1 MSWQQTIIVG
11 NVGRDPELRYLQSGT
26 AVCDFSVAVS
36 ESWTDQQSGQKKEKT
51 TWFKVSAWGKLAEV
65 CNQYVQKGRQVMVV
79 GTVEA
84 RAYLDKNNQPA
95 SSLDL
100 RARDVR
106 FLGGRQDG
114 GQGGMGGGNQ
124 QYDFAPPPDN
134 MNEIPF

>member
-1 MSWQQTIIVG
+1 MSWMQTIIVG
-11 NVGRDPELRYLQSGT
+11 NVGRSPELRYLQSGT

-36 ESWTDQQSGQKKEKT
+36 ESWNDQQSGEKKQRT

-65 CNQYVQKGRQVMVV
+65 CNQYVVKGKMVMVV

-106 FLGGRQDG
+106 FLGGRGDG
-114 GQGGMGGGNQ
+114 EAGSGGDDESGGG
-124 QYDFAPPPDN
+124 
-134 MNEIPF
+134 IPF

>member
-1 MSWQQTIIVG
+1 MSWQQTSIVG
-11 NVGRDPELRYLQSGT
+11 NCGRSPELRYLQSGT

-36 ESWTDQQSGQKKEKT
+36 ESWNDQSGEKKEKT

-65 CNQYVQKGRQVMVV
+65 CNQYVQKGKMVMVV

-106 FLGGRQDG
+106 FLGGRGDVEVGSGGDDG
-114 GQGGMGGGNQ
+114 S
-124 QYDFAPPPDN
+124 
-134 MNEIPF
+134 EVPF

>member
-11 NVGRDPELRYLQSGT
+11 NVGNSPTLRYLQSGT

-36 ESWTDQQSGQKKEKT
+36 ESWNDQQSGEKKQKT

-65 CNQYVQKGRQVMVV
+65 CNQYIQKGKMVMVV

-106 FLGGRQDG
+106 FLGGRGDG
-114 GQGGMGGGNQ
+114 EAVGGDDGNRN
-124 QYDFAPPPDN
+124 DDN
-134 MNEIPF
+134 VEIPF

>member
-11 NVGRDPELRYLQSGT
+11 NCGRSPELRYLQSGT

-36 ESWTDQQSGQKKEKT
+36 ESWTDQQSGEKKEKV

-65 CNQYVQKGRQVMVV
+65 CNQYVVKGKQVMVV

-84 RAYLDKNNQPA
+84 RAYLDKQNQPA

-106 FLGGRQDG
+106 FLGGRDSAG
-114 GQGGMGGGNQ
+114 
-124 QYDFAPPPDN
+124 APEPD
-134 MNEIPF
+134 EGSEVIPF

>member
-11 NVGRDPELRYLQSGT
+11 NCGRSPELRYLQSGT

-36 ESWTDQQSGQKKEKT
+36 ESWNDQSGEKKQRT
-51 TWFKVSAWGKLAEV
+51 VWFKVSAWGKLAEV
-65 CNQYVQKGRQVMVV
+65 CNQYIQKGKMVMVV

-106 FLGGRQDG
+106 FLGGRGDVEAVGGDDG
-114 GQGGMGGGNQ
+114 S
-124 QYDFAPPPDN
+124 
-134 MNEIPF
+134 EVPF

>member
-11 NVGRDPELRYLQSGT
+11 NCGRSPELKYLQSGT
-26 AVCDFSVAVS
+26 AVCEFSVAVS
-36 ESWTDQQSGQKKEKT
+36 ESWNDQASGEKKEKT

-65 CNQYVQKGRQVMVV
+65 CNQYIQRGKMVMVV

-84 RAYLDKNNQPA
+84 RAYMGKDGQPA

-106 FLGGRQDG
+106 FLGSREHAEA
-114 GQGGMGGGNQ
+114 GGGDEVNV
-124 QYDFAPPPDN
+124 
-134 MNEIPF
+134 EIPF